1 MMPRLHQEIV
11 QQTIY
16 CSYESSY
23 EANYQPSYDVQFV
36 FYDEDEYEDDE
47 AWNEFN
53 VPLPIS
59 GSLLYPHRI
68 KNR

>member
-1 MMPRLHQEIV
+1 MMPLSYQETV
-11 QQTIY
+11 QPAIY

-36 FYDEDEYEDDE
+36 FYDEDEYEDDDV
-47 AWNEFN
+47 WNDFN

-59 GSLLYPHRI
+59 GSLLYPHRTR
-68 KNR
+68 NR

>member
-1 MMPRLHQEIV
+1 MISLLHQKMV
-11 QQTIY
+11 QPKIY

-36 FYDEDEYEDDE
+36 FYDEDECEDDE
-47 AWNEFN
+47 AWNDFY

-59 GSLLYPHRI
+59 GSLLCPHRT